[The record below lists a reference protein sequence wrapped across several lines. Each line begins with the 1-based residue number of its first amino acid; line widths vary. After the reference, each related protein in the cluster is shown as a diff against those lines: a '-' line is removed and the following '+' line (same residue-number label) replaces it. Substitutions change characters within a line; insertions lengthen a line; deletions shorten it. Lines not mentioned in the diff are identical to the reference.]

1 MLRIINKLKNK
12 KGFTLIELIVVLAVL
27 AIIMAIAVPRFI
39 GVRETA
45 SVDSDIATITSIA
58 KLAELE
64 YVRQNKNTTGDAET
78 VLGTGVLKELIE
90 DNFVEGALFQSKNLK
105 TLDAKDVA
113 VNFAA
118 KGKVDKVT
126 VGTYVFNN
134 TNGVYTAPSSILK

>member
-134 TNGVYTAPSSILK
+134 TNGVYTAP